1 MNKTK
6 TLKGAKPLQA
16 PTPLTQEQH
25 AAMVGRAF
33 TQKFNS
39 IAEGIIFN
47 LVHGA
52 ASTGSLPAPVLI
64 VDEVLAITETYMEKV
79 GPACDEAFD
88 RIFNKTEEE
97 TKKED

>member
-1 MNKTK
+1 MNKLT
-6 TLKGAKPLQA
+6 KGAKPLQA
-16 PTPLTQEQH
+16 PTPLTQEQQ

-39 IAEGIIFN
+39 IAEGILFN

-52 ASTGSLPAPVLI
+52 ASSGNLPAPSVI
-64 VDEVLAITETYMEKV
+64 VDQVLTITETYMEEV
-79 GPACDEAFD
+79 GPACDNAFEC
-88 RIFNKTEEE
+88 IFNKKEEE